1 MAGQHFFDISKD
13 AAAAGSGRA
22 DAEYFIQSV
31 PVNFGADTR
40 AGQERLQFRSKV
52 NGSRLLAG
60 RIEKRLDSGAVPVKK
75 ELVFC
80 RIHDCE
86 CKDSI
91 DPADKIGTPG
101 QIGV

>member
-40 AGQERLQFRSKV
+40 AGQERLQFQSERFPSPRRPYRK
-52 NGSRLLAG
+52 A
-60 RIEKRLDSGAVPVKK
+60 A
-75 ELVFC
+75 
-80 RIHDCE
+80 
-86 CKDSI
+86 
-91 DPADKIGTPG
+91 
-101 QIGV
+101 